1 MAQTVLITGGSRG
14 IGAACVRTFAE
25 NGWNIAFTYSK
36 SREAADRLAGET
48 GALALLADQQDTAA
62 VELAAAEV
70 KARFGTIDAVVCNA
84 GIAEQKLF
92 QNITDADWM
101 RMLDVNLMGTVR
113 TIRAVLPEMLHNHK
127 GSIVTVSSMWGECG
141 ASCESHY
148 SASKAAIIGLSK
160 SLAQE
165 LGPSNI
171 RVNCIAPGVIDTD
184 MNAMHSADTMQELAD
199 QTPLGRVGA
208 AAEVA
213 DRILYLCSD
222 QSSFITG
229 QVLGV
234 TGGCYEAVAKPRCGR
249 QEERTVGRSKVVRK
263 FPYGNFLPPK
273 VKKSCAI
280 LARLLGRAAPI
291 HAPAFLEF
299 ALQILLNAR

>member
-25 NGWNIAFTYSK
+25 NGWNTAFTYSK

-62 VELAAAEV
+62 VELAVAEG

-184 MNAMHSADTMQELAD
+184 MNAMHSADTMQELAN

-213 DRILYLCSD
+213 DSILYLCSD
-222 QSSFITG
+222 KSSFITG

-234 TGGCYEAVAKPRCGR
+234 TGGFKDAVAKPRFGQ

-263 FPYGNFLPPK
+263 FPYGNFLPPE
-273 VKKSCAI
+273 VKK
-280 LARLLGRAAPI
+280 ARYMLPLFWNL
-291 HAPAFLEF
+291 HCKFY
-299 ALQILLNAR
+299 